1 MGRDGVKWGWLL
13 TVRQDNDDDDDGDD
27 GFVSILKKRTKKAAT
42 AMPVPIASAEAMV
55 VRCISFVRA
64 CVVDEGRRECGL
76 DDIGGCELSE

>member
-1 MGRDGVKWGWLL
+1 
-13 TVRQDNDDDDDGDD
+13 
-27 GFVSILKKRTKKAAT
+27 
-42 AMPVPIASAEAMV
+42 MPVPIASAEAMV